1 MFELPELSFDYDA
14 LADWISP
21 ATLEAHHDHHHQAYT
36 DNLNK
41 AVVKMTEAER
51 KKFDAQPLS
60 YWLQHLNELPT
71 ESRKAIRNQ
80 GGGYLNH
87 CLYWENLTDGDSK
100 PTGKLAD
107 LIDAKYGSFDEFK
120 KQFEAVAIG
129 LFGSGWAW
137 LMSDGS
143 IVTTSNQ
150 DYPDGTPILT
160 LDVWEHA
167 YYLDYQWSR
176 ADYVKGWWPHV
187 NWAIVSD
194 RLAEAK

>member
-1 MFELPELSFDYDA
+1 MFELPDLPFDYDA

-21 ATLEAHHDHHHQAYT
+21 ATLEAHHDHHHQTYT
-36 DNLNK
+36 NNLNTS
-41 AVVKMTEAER
+41 VNKMNDDER
-51 KKFDAQPLS
+51 KRFNARPLS
-60 YWLQHLNELPT
+60 YWLRRLDELPADL
-71 ESRKAIRNQ
+71 RKAIRNQ

-87 CLYWENLTDGDSK
+87 CLYWENLTNTEEK
-100 PTGKLAD
+100 PTGKLAE

-120 KQFEAVAIG
+120 KQFEAVATG

-137 LMSDGS
+137 LMADGE
-143 IVTTSNQ
+143 IATTNNQ

-176 ADYVKGWWPHV
+176 VNYVKKWWPHV
-187 NWAIVSD
+187 NWTVVAD
-194 RLAEAK
+194 RLTEAK